1 MSSGVRST
9 SAHDIALTCSA
20 CAQVHFIF
28 RHKSPKTGKYTEHH
42 AASTPAIVNDRFTH
56 LYTLAVWANQSY
68 SIAIDGVVKSYG
80 DLAST
85 TDFKPPVQ
93 APAEI
98 DDPNDVKPSDWV
110 DQAKIPDP
118 NAVKPD
124 DWDED
129 APATIPDT
137 DAVKPAD
144 WDESAP
150 KQVCSCV
157 CVCVY
162 WVALTV
168 PAGIQIPDPE
178 AEQPDDWSVEDDGE
192 WEPPLID
199 NPECSTKGCGPW
211 SPPQKPN
218 PAYKGKWK
226 APLIDNPEYKGP
238 WKPRQIPNPDYF
250 EVTKV
255 TDGIAPVQGLGFE
268 IWTMQDNIEFDDIY
282 IGHSADEARAWADAH
297 WKVKYEAEKAAHEE
311 VAKEEKKVCVFAFLY
326 LAAYRGML
334 TGCGVCRSRM
344 QRRPSRLARWAS
356 RWTRWSRPF
365 SRTSTL

>member
-1 MSSGVRST
+1 M
-9 SAHDIALTCSA
+9 
-20 CAQVHFIF
+20 
-28 RHKSPKTGKYTEHH
+28 
-42 AASTPAIVNDRFTH
+42 
-56 LYTLAVWANQSY
+56 
-68 SIAIDGVVKSYG
+68 
-80 DLAST
+80 
-85 TDFKPPVQ
+85 
-93 APAEI
+93 
-98 DDPNDVKPSDWV
+98 
-110 DQAKIPDP
+110 
-118 NAVKPD
+118 
-124 DWDED
+124 
-129 APATIPDT
+129 
-137 DAVKPAD
+137 
-144 WDESAP
+144 
-150 KQVCSCV
+150 
-157 CVCVY
+157 CVY

-192 WEPPLID
+192 WEPPLVD

-238 WKPRQIPNPDYF
+238 WKPRQVPNPDYF

-344 QRRPSRLARWAS
+344 QRRPNRLARWAS